1 MNPKNIITNGKVMAT
16 THYTKES
23 IMALIPQSVKDNFE
37 VLHHPESNHFQFLYS
52 KGGGLASTFFP
63 ISKLISIDNN
73 ETTIEFNTNIFKVMV
88 FKNIPC
94 IHTII
99 YND

>member
-1 MNPKNIITNGKVMAT
+1 MENQNTISNEKMSTE

-37 VLHHPESNHFQFLYS
+37 VVHHPESNHFQFLYS

-63 ISKLISIDNN
+63 ISKLISIDDN
-73 ETTIEFNTNIFKVMV
+73 ETTIEFNTKIFKVMV